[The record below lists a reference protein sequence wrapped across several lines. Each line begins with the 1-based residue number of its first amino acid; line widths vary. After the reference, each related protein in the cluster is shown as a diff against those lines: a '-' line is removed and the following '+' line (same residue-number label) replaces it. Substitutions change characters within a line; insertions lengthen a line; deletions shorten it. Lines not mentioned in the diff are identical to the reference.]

1 MTAQP
6 LLEARSLSIAFQGL
20 KALTDFS
27 MAIPEGEVHG
37 IIGPNGAGKTTAI
50 NALTAFLQPTSGS
63 VAFAGRPLPRSPHAV
78 ARAGIGRTFQSP
90 SIFTTLSAVQ
100 NVMCGGHRWTKS
112 GLFGAILRSP
122 TMRGEEKTLRADA
135 VGWLER
141 VRFSYGPDVE
151 VSGLPFGELRKLEI
165 ARALMGRPRLLMLDE
180 PTAGLTADEV
190 MEIGRLL
197 RSVRTPDGKPLTIIL
212 VEHNVPFVFGL
223 CDRVTAVDKGMVI
236 ACGTPREVR
245 GTPSVIDSYL
255 GAAAA
260 AGPVPRQAPRPAPKA
275 AEDVAEEPLL
285 QVRGLSAGYD
295 RMTVVR
301 DIDLTV
307 RAGDL
312 IVLCGRN
319 GAGKST
325 ILNAVTGHPRPS
337 AGEVLWQGRRID
349 GRSVSAIVRAGI
361 GLVPQERGVISGQSV
376 DSNLLL
382 STVGLGLGRAEF
394 AERCD
399 EIYARFPKLL
409 ERREQLAG
417 TLSGGE
423 RQMLALAKV
432 LIRRPQLMLLDEPTT
447 GLAPTIVE
455 ELQKIVI
462 DINAQGIALIVAEQN
477 VGWIAP
483 IASRAYLLENGRIL
497 ASGDPGEV
505 IRQEQVIESYLG
517 EAGKVPEAVA
527 GDQV

>member
-1 MTAQP
+1 MSV
-6 LLEARSLSIAFQGL
+6 LLEAHSLSIAFQSL
-20 KALTDFS
+20 KALTNFS
-27 MAIPEGEVHG
+27 LAIPEGEIHG

-50 NALTAFLQPTSGS
+50 NALTGFLQPTSGGAS
-63 VAFAGRPLPRSPHAV
+63 FAGKPLPHQSHEIA
-78 ARAGIGRTFQSP
+78 ATGIGRTFQSP

-100 NVMCGGHRWTKS
+100 NVMCGGHRWTKG
-112 GLFGAILRSP
+112 GLFAALFRSSL
-122 TMRGEEKTLRADA
+122 MREEEKTLRSEAI
-135 VGWLER
+135 GWLEK
-141 VRFSYGPDVE
+141 VGFSFSPDIE

-190 MEIGRLL
+190 IEVGRLL

-223 CDRVTAVDKGMVI
+223 CDRVTAVDKGLVI
-236 ACGTPREVR
+236 ACGTPQEVR
-245 GTPSVIDSYL
+245 ETRSVIDSYL
-255 GAAAA
+255 GSAATGSAPMAA
-260 AGPVPRQAPRPAPKA
+260 PAAPRGPTNV
-275 AEDVAEEPLL
+275 ETQPLL
-285 QVRGLSAGYD
+285 EVRGLSAGYG

-301 DIDLTV
+301 DIDLSV

-325 ILNAVTGHPRPS
+325 ILNSIVGQPCPS
-337 AGEVLWQGRRID
+337 SGEVTWGGKRID
-349 GRSVSAIVRAGI
+349 GMSVSSIVRAGI

-376 DSNLLL
+376 NANLLL
-382 STVGLGLGRAEF
+382 STSGLGLSSAEF
-394 AERCD
+394 DQRCG

-423 RQMLALAKV
+423 RQMLAIAKV
-432 LIRRPQLMLLDEPTT
+432 LIRRPRLILLDEPTT
-447 GLAPTIVE
+447 GLAPTIVD
-455 ELQKIVI
+455 ELQKIVV

-477 VGWIAP
+477 VDWIAS

-497 ASGDPGEV
+497 SSGDPTEV
-505 IRQEQVIESYLG
+505 IRQEQIIESYLG
-517 EAGKVPEAVA
+517 EAVKAPKILAEGKA
-527 GDQV
+527 